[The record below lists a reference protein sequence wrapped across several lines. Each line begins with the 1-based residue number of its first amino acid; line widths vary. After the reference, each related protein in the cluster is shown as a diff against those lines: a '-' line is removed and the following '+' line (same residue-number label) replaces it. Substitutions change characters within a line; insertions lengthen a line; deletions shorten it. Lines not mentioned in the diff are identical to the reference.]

1 MTTKIDKEPLPVK
14 DSRKMKDKEP
24 KTKQHF
30 LIQCSQD
37 ADGFQTI
44 PIQLGVFLDKKEARK
59 AMMDQA
65 SKDLVNGKY
74 YFYRLEEH
82 KFVTHEI
89 YPSPS
94 KSK

>member
-1 MTTKIDKEPLPVK
+1 MTTKIDKGSLPVK
-14 DSRKMKDKEP
+14 ESRKMKDKEP

-30 LIQCSQD
+30 LIQCSED
-37 ADGFQTI
+37 ADGFINI
-44 PIQLGVFLDKKEARK
+44 PIQLGVFLDKKQARK
-59 AMMDQA
+59 AMIDQA
-65 SKDLVNGKY
+65 SKDLIRGKY

-89 YPSPS
+89 YPTPS